1 VPGRCAVAG
10 SPGTVGGPAAGWPSS
25 TVDSSPPRW
34 AQPRA
39 DRGRRAR
46 GRSVRWRLAAGQRWW
61 VEHRRPSRTATKSF
75 QTTALTT
82 IRDCKTAVC
91 RSCKQL
97 DTWSPASLR
106 TGPAGAPCPATDPHL
121 DHQAVQLGQRRDL
134 APPAPRVPP
143 LVTDQRNIVARTSAW
158 FEISRSTPYRVRRS
172 SGHINLMSHNKR
184 NAARS

>member
-1 VPGRCAVAG
+1 MGRAMSRPREA
-10 SPGTVGGPAAGWPSS
+10 SPGAVGPVAAG
-25 TVDSSPPRW
+25 R
-34 AQPRA
+34 
-39 DRGRRAR
+39 RGAGG

-158 FEISRSTPYRVRRS
+158 FEISRSAPYGYA
-172 SGHINLMSHNKR
+172 GH
-184 NAARS
+184 

>member
-1 VPGRCAVAG
+1 MGPATSRPREAG
-10 SPGTVGGPAAGWPSS
+10 SGTVGPVAAGRAAVVGGAS
-25 TVDSSPPRW
+25 TTFPR
-34 AQPRA
+34 
-39 DRGRRAR
+39 
-46 GRSVRWRLAAGQRWW
+46 
-61 VEHRRPSRTATKSF
+61 RTESF

-82 IRDCKTAVC
+82 VRDCETAVC

-172 SGHINLMSHNKR
+172 SGHIKPDV
-184 NAARS
+184 AQ

>member
-1 VPGRCAVAG
+1 MRRPRAAGR
-10 SPGTVGGPAAGWPSS
+10 GTVGPVAG
-25 TVDSSPPRW
+25 
-34 AQPRA
+34 
-39 DRGRRAR
+39 GRRAAVV
-46 GRSVRWRLAAGQRWW
+46 GGASTAFP
-61 VEHRRPSRTATKSF
+61 RRTESF
-75 QTTALTT
+75 QNTAPTT
-82 IRDCKTAVC
+82 IRDCKAAVC

-158 FEISRSTPYRVRRS
+158 FEISRIYTIPGTPVIRS
-172 SGHINLMSHNKR
+172 YEPNV
-184 NAARS
+184 AQ